1 MFQRPKYTL
10 LYCGISVILL
20 GSLAVGT
27 TIGAISWQE
36 IVVYEPDCP
45 LLLNNKFLCQR
56 RSEGLF
62 RICPQTAATERH
74 CSVRSYGHLSH
85 TAIKDDDESHE
96 ALVHYRLS
104 TSVVFIVALF
114 LAAVATVLAGV
125 FVHFWMNAAE
135 DSTHLLVFR
144 IIVALLFVV
153 SGIFYQAA
161 LILLHYTMVQ
171 EKTLFT
177 PDQSEIFTSWSQA
190 IQETTNIRYSVSYA
204 LFWTA
209 VAAVYVASIV
219 LFCGSVSASQ
229 YHASYKGSSTEL
241 FGRVSREPRFS
252 MDQAGKVEKIFLVS
266 SPDQPRR
273 SS

>member
-1 MFQRPKYTL
+1 MEIEEFMFQRPKYTL

-62 RICPQTAATERH
+62 RICPQTAATEN
-74 CSVRSYGHLSH
+74 
-85 TAIKDDDESHE
+85 
-96 ALVHYRLS
+96 YRLS

-209 VAAVYVASIV
+209 LAAVYVASIV

-241 FGRVSREPRFS
+241 FDRECEDALGYFGYCS
-252 MDQAGKVEKIFLVS
+252 V
-266 SPDQPRR
+266 
-273 SS
+273 